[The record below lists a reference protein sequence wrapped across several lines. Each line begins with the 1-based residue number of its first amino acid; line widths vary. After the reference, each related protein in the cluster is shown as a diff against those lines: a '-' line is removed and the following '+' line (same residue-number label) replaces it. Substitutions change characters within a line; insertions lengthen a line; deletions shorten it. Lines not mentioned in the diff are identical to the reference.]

1 MPGKCQP
8 VFCVQQPMTT
18 CSAEMDG
25 LMPVS
30 QRAAFFD
37 RKSASPLI
45 YRSLFAL
52 VFVGLL
58 GGYSPLR
65 VDAAEPVSATSASL
79 TDWLTRINEASRRRA
94 FTGTFVV
101 STAQAMSSA
110 RIWHVCDGA
119 QQLERVDTLTGP
131 ARTTVRRNDEVV
143 TFIPEARTTVLE
155 RRETLGLFPALLQ
168 TQGQSVKDHYNLKP
182 LGAVERVAGFDA
194 EVHDLTPK
202 DDLRFGYRVW
212 SERKT
217 GLVLKI
223 QTLDGQQRV
232 LEQVAFSELN
242 LDTPLKVD
250 ALAKLMKNRPGYTVQ
265 TITAQQTT
273 PAEQG
278 WRLRK
283 DVPGFQTIGC
293 QIKDVTGPEAGRPPL
308 QWVLS
313 DGLASVSLFIEAFDP
328 KRHVQEG
335 TMASGA
341 THSMARRLGDHWLTL
356 VGEVPA
362 RTLNLFAQELERAR

>member
-1 MPGKCQP
+1 
-8 VFCVQQPMTT
+8 
-18 CSAEMDG
+18 
-25 LMPVS
+25 
-30 QRAAFFD
+30 
-37 RKSASPLI
+37 
-45 YRSLFAL
+45 
-52 VFVGLL
+52 
-58 GGYSPLR
+58 
-65 VDAAEPVSATSASL
+65 
-79 TDWLTRINEASRRRA
+79 
-94 FTGTFVV
+94 
-101 STAQAMSSA
+101 
-110 RIWHVCDGA
+110 
-119 QQLERVDTLTGP
+119 ERVDTLTGP

-143 TFIPEARTTVLE
+143 TFIPEARTTVQE

-168 TQGQSVKDHYNLKP
+168 TQGQSVQEHYSLKP
-182 LGAVERVAGFDA
+182 LGVVERVAGFEA
-194 EVHDLTPK
+194 EAHDLVPK

-242 LDTPLKVD
+242 LDVPLKVE
-250 ALAKLMKNRPGYTVQ
+250 ALLKLMKNRPGYTVQ
-265 TITAQQTT
+265 TLTVRHTT

-293 QIKDVTGPEAGRPPL
+293 QIKDEADPQSAPPPL

-313 DGLASVSLFIEAFDP
+313 DGLASVSLFIEGYDP

-335 TMASGA
+335 SMASGA
-341 THSMARRLGDHWLTL
+341 TRSMAKRMGEHWLTL

-362 RTLNLFAQELERAR
+362 RTLSLFAQELERTR

>member
-1 MPGKCQP
+1 MKESLLVLRGSD
-8 VFCVQQPMTT
+8 F
-18 CSAEMDG
+18 
-25 LMPVS
+25 LMKKMALALHLKAVNAIFFVS
-30 QRAAFFD
+30 FFGGM
-37 RKSASPLI
+37 
-45 YRSLFAL
+45 LFA
-52 VFVGLL
+52 
-58 GGYSPLR
+58 PAH
-65 VDAAEPVSATSASL
+65 AAEPPPGAAVSL
-79 TDWLTRINEASRRRA
+79 TDWLTRLNEASRRRT

-110 RIWHVCDGA
+110 RIWHACDGA

-143 TFIPEARTTVLE
+143 TFIPEARTTVQE

-168 TQGQSVKDHYNLKP
+168 TQGQSVQEHYSLKP
-182 LGAVERVAGFDA
+182 LGVVERVAGFEA
-194 EVHDLTPK
+194 EAHDLVPK

-242 LDTPLKVD
+242 LDVPLKVE
-250 ALAKLMKNRPGYTVQ
+250 ALLKLMKNRPGYTVQ
-265 TITAQQTT
+265 TLTVRHTT

-293 QIKDVTGPEAGRPPL
+293 QIKDEADPQSAPPPL

-313 DGLASVSLFIEAFDP
+313 DGLASVSLFIEGYDP

-335 TMASGA
+335 SMASGA
-341 THSMARRLGDHWLTL
+341 TRSMAKRMGEHWLTL

-362 RTLNLFAQELERAR
+362 RTLSLFAQELERTR